1 VTARAIILL
10 RHGQTDY
17 NKDLRMQGQ
26 IDIPLNDLGR
36 EQATRA
42 AEVLARAGVSR
53 VVASDLSR
61 ATETGRILAEAAGVD
76 LEIDGRL
83 KERGFGS
90 WEGFTRDELEESHP
104 EEYEVWRGGGDPAGI
119 GVESRADAGRR
130 VAEAILEVGQA
141 AADGEVVAIASHG
154 AAITLGISEVLG
166 LGPQWFGFGGMGN
179 CHWSVLGQNGDR
191 EPAWRL
197 AVHNVGVD
205 LVPKTQLT
213 VFEKPG
219 AGATGDE
226 QQVIGASGRLTHSN
240 PAGVPESWNKR
251 T

>member
-1 VTARAIILL
+1 MTARAIILL

-36 EQATRA
+36 EQAADA

-53 VVASDLSR
+53 VIASDLSR
-61 ATETGRILAEAAGVD
+61 ATETGQILAAAAGVELTLD
-76 LEIDGRL
+76 DRL
-83 KERGFGS
+83 RERGFGT
-90 WEGFTRDELEESHP
+90 WEGYTREELEAAFP
-104 EEYEVWRGGGDPAGI
+104 TEYEVWRSGGDPAGI
-119 GVESRADAGRR
+119 GVESRADAAAR
-130 VAEAILEVGQA
+130 VAAAVLEAGQA

-154 AAITLGISEVLG
+154 AAITLGIAEVLG

-197 AVHNVGVD
+197 AAHNVGVD
-205 LVPKTQLT
+205 LVPKTRLS
-213 VFEKPG
+213 VFEKPAEG
-219 AGATGDE
+219 ARADE
-226 QQVIGASGRLTHSN
+226 QQVTGASGRMIHSD
-240 PAGVPESWNKR
+240 PAGVPESWNNR

>member
-166 LGPQWFGFGGMGN
+166 LGPQWFGAGAERG
-179 CHWSVLGQNGDR
+179 
-191 EPAWRL
+191 
-197 AVHNVGVD
+197 
-205 LVPKTQLT
+205 
-213 VFEKPG
+213 PG
-219 AGATGDE
+219 AGLAPRRAQRRRGPRAEDPADRVREAGGRCHGRRAAGDRGVRSHDPLQPGGRPRELE
-226 QQVIGASGRLTHSN
+226 QEDVIHL
-240 PAGVPESWNKR
+240 
-251 T
+251 